1 MDKNKVILKNSIV
14 LYIRLAIVSV
24 IGLFVSR
31 YTLNAL
37 GVSDYGLYSVVASI
51 VFLMA
56 FLNNIMVTTTYRFI
70 AYEEGAGDKD
80 SVNRVFNISLVIHI
94 LIAFSVLLI
103 AETFGVF
110 YINNYLT
117 VDPQKLNEAL
127 FVFRV
132 SIYTTII
139 SILGVPYQGLLVA
152 KEKFI
157 ISSFIEITR
166 SLLQLGAVFLVL
178 YYSGS
183 KLKLYSLL
191 IGITSMVPPVLF
203 FLYTRYKYNAIVR
216 WSFQKNRSIYK
227 EMAFFSGWTMLG
239 AAAVASEL
247 QFSIL
252 LINMFF
258 GTIVNAGFAV
268 AVSVNSIVRTF
279 SQSLNQSVIP
289 QITKSYSAGDTKR
302 TMDLV
307 VFTSKYSFFLILFPS
322 IPILLETDVILKL
335 WLNNVPLGT
344 SLFVKFFILNAII
357 SSIYAGIPAII
368 QATGKIKYFQI
379 ILSSLSLIGIPIS
392 YLLFKNGYPPYT
404 LSMVYLIISVI
415 NFIVLQ
421 FLLKWILDFNINEM
435 FKRVYLKMGI
445 MGISIL
451 PLFFIQFFFNQS
463 YFRFILVAMV
473 SILWIIAVIYLFGM
487 SKKEKEKV
495 NLTFKSFI
503 ILLKRIYFQ
512 IFLKEFK

>member
-1 MDKNKVILKNSIV
+1 
-14 LYIRLAIVSV
+14 
-24 IGLFVSR
+24 
-31 YTLNAL
+31 LNAL

-56 FLNNIMVTTTYRFI
+56 FLNNIMITTTYRFI
-70 AYEEGAGDKD
+70 AFEEGTGDKD
-80 SVNRVFNISLVIHI
+80 SVNKVFNISLVIHI
-94 LIAFSVLLI
+94 LIAFSVLII
-103 AETFGVF
+103 AETFGVY
-110 YINNYLT
+110 YINNYLI

-166 SLLQLGAVFLVL
+166 SLLQLGVVVLVL

-191 IGITSMVPPVLF
+191 VGITSMVPPVLF
-203 FLYTRYKYNAIVR
+203 FLYTRYKYKAIVR
-216 WSFQKNRSIYK
+216 WRFQKNRGKYK

-289 QITKSYSAGDTKR
+289 QITKSYSAGETER

-322 IPILLETDVILKL
+322 IPLLLETDVILKL
-335 WLNNVPLGT
+335 WLNNVPVGT
-344 SLFVKFFILNAII
+344 SLFVKLFIISAII
-357 SSIYAGIPAII
+357 SSMYAGIPAIV

-392 YLLFKNGYPPYT
+392 YFLFKTRIELKQYFANS
-404 LSMVYLIISVI
+404 LSG
-415 NFIVLQ
+415 
-421 FLLKWILDFNINEM
+421 LKKD
-435 FKRVYLKMGI
+435 GI
-445 MGISIL
+445 
-451 PLFFIQFFFNQS
+451 
-463 YFRFILVAMV
+463 
-473 SILWIIAVIYLFGM
+473 
-487 SKKEKEKV
+487 
-495 NLTFKSFI
+495 FI
-503 ILLKRIYFQ
+503 IEELIGLNPENLI
-512 IFLKEFK
+512 